1 MTNSTSTTRLGL
13 HLRKAYLAAAAAS
26 ALIIAGCSGGS
37 GGISAP
43 SIIEA
48 FIDTQAALVGG
59 ATQAVTLYNDGTTD
73 WTLYSMANRFA
84 VTKVGMAKDVVSEI
98 MVPGYIQ
105 HITVVK
111 AYSGKNYALL
121 SMGSKGIGVVDITA
135 PATPTYVR
143 TMTVDYMTPA
153 YT

>member
-1 MTNSTSTTRLGL
+1 MT
-13 HLRKAYLAAAAAS
+13 
-26 ALIIAGCSGGS
+26 
-37 GGISAP
+37 P
-43 SIIEA
+43 
-48 FIDTQAALVGG
+48 
-59 ATQAVTLYNDGTTD
+59 YNDGTTD

-121 SMGSKGIGVVDITA
+121 SISNRRRCHRARHRSKN
-135 PATPTYVR
+135 
-143 TMTVDYMTPA
+143 
-153 YT
+153 